1 MKMQDFLK
9 DEVVTWLCI
18 GIFCALVLV
27 LIGAMLVREREGRKK
42 PPMNLPR

>member
-1 MKMQDFLK
+1 MLDCLK

-27 LIGAMLVREREGRKK
+27 LIGAMLVREIESGKK